1 MEWLAAGHGPDNILI
16 WIEMLVILI
25 TMMGFWLREIP
36 FTNVAKEYAPKYFI
50 KIPSEYRS
58 TSKQVSLPRKSNSC
72 VILYPT
78 NASIAETILDL
89 LPGEIRTYFSIDEQ
103 IQLPDEEDGFYV
115 PLDLLNKIELLEL
128 L

>member
-36 FTNVAKEYAPKYFI
+36 FTNVAKEYAPKYLI

-58 TSKQVSLPRKSNSC
+58 TSKQVSLPRRSNSC